1 MVRSETVG
9 VWMQAAP
16 YASMFCPQ
24 CDLLFN
30 RQRQP
35 SFVIRMRWRFAV
47 HCSAPLTQQYR
58 RQLEKSGTST
68 KQPHLLSYYIDG
80 YNWRMILQVSSLNQ
94 TTHTVILHN
103 CSTGHRYSTPDTT
116 ETGRKLVLQMGR
128 FCIRGCGAIFTRMNN
143 SILVVPTP
151 ELLVSCF
158 LWISTWLFMLLVVFL
173 YASCSSIIT
182 KRSEH
187 PALGRHTG
195 MYGEHPPCYFGG
207 EYGASFGCSQQV
219 QQRPSYR
226 SAVKRHSYTRYL
238 VYDISDTVSSEN
250 EHTQ

>member
-1 MVRSETVG
+1 
-9 VWMQAAP
+9 MQAAP

-158 LWISTWLFMLLVVFL
+158 L
-173 YASCSSIIT
+173 
-182 KRSEH
+182 
-187 PALGRHTG
+187 
-195 MYGEHPPCYFGG
+195 
-207 EYGASFGCSQQV
+207 
-219 QQRPSYR
+219 
-226 SAVKRHSYTRYL
+226 
-238 VYDISDTVSSEN
+238 
-250 EHTQ
+250 